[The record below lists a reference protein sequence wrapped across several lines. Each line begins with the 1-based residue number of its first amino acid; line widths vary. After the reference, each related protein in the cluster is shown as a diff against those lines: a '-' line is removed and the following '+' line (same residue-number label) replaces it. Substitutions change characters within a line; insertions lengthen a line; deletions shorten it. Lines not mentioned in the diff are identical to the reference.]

1 VVVGAGAAYAL
12 VTWPAGQPLP
22 LAFHPP
28 ALPARW
34 PTPAEFAQGA
44 LLLAL
49 PQLALSLGN
58 SVLATQQV
66 VRDLFPQRAPLTVRT
81 IGTTYALMN
90 LAAVPLGG
98 ARTGGSVVL
107 YGGFLMLAGLFLVG
121 DPAAFQRL
129 FPAPVL
135 GTLLLVEAAAVL
147 WLVRDQL
154 AQPRALA
161 LALACGGAAAW
172 LPYGYA
178 VALVAGTLVWRL
190 AFAR

>member
-1 VVVGAGAAYAL
+1 MPG
-12 VTWPAGQPLP
+12 
-22 LAFHPP
+22 
-28 ALPARW
+28 
-34 PTPAEFAQGA
+34 EFAQGA

-81 IGTTYALMN
+81 IGTTYAVMN
-90 LAAVPLGG
+90 LAAAPLGGLPVCHGSGGMAGHYAFG

-107 YGGFLMLAGLFLVG
+107 YGGCLMLAGLFLVG

-129 FPAPVL
+129 FPPPVL

-161 LALACGGAAAW
+161 LALGCGAAAAW

-178 VALVAGTLVWRL
+178 VALVAGTVGWRL
-190 AFAR
+190 LSPR